1 LPAKKIR
8 IAELAKEL
16 GLTNKEALD
25 LSKSMGIDVR
35 NVSSSMEDAQADRVR
50 RKAEREGLKR
60 DAQPEEEKPVKKAA
74 AKKAATKK
82 AAAPK
87 ADAESADGEKAPA
100 KKAPAKKAAAKKAAA
115 PKVDIDS
122 PVETPPAEATSET
135 VASSN
140 VSEVAPPSEPTV
152 QTPPTSDVGS
162 GAETLE
168 PQAKVSAPVAG
179 VEEATPSTPV
189 AGDAE
194 DKPAAKF
201 ISSGRP
207 TPGASAPRPPINQQ
221 PTVRPAPPAGR
232 APLPPGMPPQ
242 RPGGAAPGGRPIPP
256 PPGPMSPTGRPIP
269 PPPGGRVPPGGARP
283 GSPSGFRPGPGA
295 RPGGGPGFRPG
306 PGGARPGG
314 PGGRPGGP
322 GGARPGGPG
331 GARPGFGPRPAGA
344 GAPGARPGGA
354 PGAGAGA
361 GGPRPGGGPGGGP
374 GGPRNGQRRAPRK
387 KSRARRRREFDELQP
402 QFTSYSNSNA
412 PVPEGTIIIER
423 GWSAQEFAPKLN
435 RTAADVVRYLLE
447 HGEMVTATM
456 SLGDEQME
464 LFAMEVGAEILL
476 VDPGQQQETELQ
488 ALFDDS
494 DDDDETMQEWRPPVI
509 TVMGH
514 VDHGKTTLLD
524 KIRSANVVSGEAG
537 GITQHIGAYQVEK
550 DGKRITFIDTPGHA
564 AFSKMRMRGAQVTDI
579 VVLMVAADDG
589 VMPQTI
595 EAINHARAADVPIVV
610 AVNKIDKENADPQRV
625 LTQLA
630 EYELVPE
637 AWGGDT
643 IVVEMSAQ
651 QNLGIDDL
659 LEQLNVV
666 AELEELTANPQGR
679 AKGVVLEAN
688 LDIGRGPVA
697 TVLVDKGTLKVGD
710 PIVAGAAW
718 GKVRALINERGEQIK
733 EAGPSTPVQVLGL
746 ASVPQAGDEFRAAP
760 DEKTARVVGESR
772 GQTRR
777 VLNQRGDARVQTGV
791 KLEDIFSQIQAGEV
805 ATLNLVIKADVQ
817 GSLEAVT
824 ESLRKLERDEVK
836 VAFVH
841 RGVGGITEN
850 DITLAA
856 ATNATLIGF
865 NVRPDRKSRDLAE
878 AEKVEIRT
886 YEIIYKLLEDMER
899 AMLGLL
905 APEFEEVVTGEAEV
919 REIFRV
925 PKLGAIAGCFV
936 RTGVVTRGTKV
947 RFLREGT
954 IIWKGSIQSLR
965 RFKDDARE
973 VREGFECGIGL
984 SDFQDLKPGDI
995 IETFEER
1002 EIARV

>member
-1 LPAKKIR
+1 MR
-8 IAELAKEL
+8 
-16 GLTNKEALD
+16 
-25 LSKSMGIDVR
+25 
-35 NVSSSMEDAQADRVR
+35 
-50 RKAEREGLKR
+50 
-60 DAQPEEEKPVKKAA
+60 
-74 AKKAATKK
+74 
-82 AAAPK
+82 
-87 ADAESADGEKAPA
+87 
-100 KKAPAKKAAAKKAAA
+100 
-115 PKVDIDS
+115 
-122 PVETPPAEATSET
+122 
-135 VASSN
+135 
-140 VSEVAPPSEPTV
+140 
-152 QTPPTSDVGS
+152 
-162 GAETLE
+162 
-168 PQAKVSAPVAG
+168 
-179 VEEATPSTPV
+179 
-189 AGDAE
+189 
-194 DKPAAKF
+194 F
-201 ISSGRP
+201 
-207 TPGASAPRPPINQQ
+207 
-221 PTVRPAPPAGR
+221 
-232 APLPPGMPPQ
+232 
-242 RPGGAAPGGRPIPP
+242 
-256 PPGPMSPTGRPIP
+256 
-269 PPPGGRVPPGGARP
+269 
-283 GSPSGFRPGPGA
+283 
-295 RPGGGPGFRPG
+295 
-306 PGGARPGG
+306 
-314 PGGRPGGP
+314 
-322 GGARPGGPG
+322 
-331 GARPGFGPRPAGA
+331 
-344 GAPGARPGGA
+344 
-354 PGAGAGA
+354 
-361 GGPRPGGGPGGGP
+361 
-374 GGPRNGQRRAPRK
+374 
-387 KSRARRRREFDELQP
+387 
-402 QFTSYSNSNA
+402 
-412 PVPEGTIIIER
+412 
-423 GWSAQEFAPKLN
+423 
-435 RTAADVVRYLLE
+435 LLE
-447 HGEMVTATM
+447 HGEMITATM

-464 LFAMEVGAEILL
+464 LFALEIGAEILL
-476 VDPGQQQETELQ
+476 VDPGQQEEMELQ

-494 DDDDETMQEWRPPVI
+494 DDDDESLQQPRPPVI

-524 KIRSANVVSGEAG
+524 RIRSANVVAGEAG

-579 VVLMVAADDG
+579 VVLVVAADDG

-595 EAINHARAADVPIVV
+595 EAINHAKAADVPIVV

-625 LTQLA
+625 LTQLT

-637 AWGGDT
+637 SWGGDT

-666 AELEELTANPQGR
+666 AELENLTANPTGR
-679 AKGVVLEAN
+679 AKGIVLEAN
-688 LDIGRGPVA
+688 LDVGRGPVA

-718 GKVRALINERGEQIK
+718 GKVRALINERGEQLK

-746 ASVPQAGDEFRAAP
+746 SSVPQAGDEFRAAP
-760 DEKTARVVGESR
+760 DEKTARTVGESR
-772 GQTRR
+772 EHRMR
-777 VLNQRGDARVQTGV
+777 VLNQRGDARVQRGV

-805 ATLNLVIKADVQ
+805 ATLNLVIKADVH

-856 ATNATLIGF
+856 ATNATIIGF

-878 AEKVEIRT
+878 TEHVEIRT

-925 PKLGAIAGCFV
+925 PKIGAIAGCFV
-936 RTGVVTRGTKV
+936 RTGVITRGTKV

-965 RFKDDARE
+965 RFKDDVRE

-984 SDFQDLKPGDI
+984 SDFQDLKAGDI

-1002 EIARV
+1002 QIERT

>member
-1 LPAKKIR
+1 LPVKKIR
-8 IAELAKEL
+8 VSELAKEL

-25 LSKSMGIDVR
+25 LSISMGIAVKAT
-35 NVSSSMEDAQADRVR
+35 SSAMEDAQADRVR

-60 DAQPEEEKPVKKAA
+60 DAQPEDEKSAKKKAPAKKAA
-74 AKKAATKK
+74 AKKADESTD
-82 AAAPK
+82 
-87 ADAESADGEKAPA
+87 ADAPA

-115 PKVDIDS
+115 PKADAA
-122 PVETPPAEATSET
+122 PAEPET
-135 VASSN
+135 V
-140 VSEVAPPSEPTV
+140 VAQPVVAEPV
-152 QTPPTSDVGS
+152 VEAPAPTPEPVVVVEQPAPAATPAPA
-162 GAETLE
+162 AEPE
-168 PQAKVSAPVAG
+168 VSAPA
-179 VEEATPSTPV
+179 A
-189 AGDAE
+189 AQHDDAPT
-194 DKPAAKF
+194 PAAPAAGGESRV

-207 TPGASAPRPPINQQ
+207 TAPQAPRAPINPV
-221 PTVRPAPPAGR
+221 PTTRPAPPAGGR
-232 APLPPGMPPQ
+232 PAGMPPGLPPGMPP
-242 RPGGAAPGGRPIPP
+242 RGPAGPGGRPIPP
-256 PPGPMSPTGRPIP
+256 PPGPMSPSGRPIP
-269 PPPGGRVPPGGARP
+269 PPPGGRGGAPGGRT
-283 GSPSGFRPGPGA
+283 GGPSGFRPGPGSRPGPGA
-295 RPGGGPGFRPG
+295 RPGGPGGPGGFRPG

-314 PGGRPGGP
+314 PGG
-322 GGARPGGPG
+322 ARPGGFG
-331 GARPGFGPRPAGA
+331 GP
-344 GAPGARPGGA
+344 RPGGA
-354 PGAGAGA
+354 PGAGGGPRPGGPGGPGAGGPG

-412 PVPEGTIIIER
+412 PVPEGTIVIER

-456 SLGDEQME
+456 SLGDDQME
-464 LFAMEVGAEILL
+464 LFALEVGAEILL
-476 VDPGQQQETELQ
+476 VDPGQQQEMELQ

-494 DDDDETMQEWRPPVI
+494 DDDDETLQQPRPPVV

-524 KIRSANVVSGEAG
+524 RIRSANVVAGEAG

-550 DGKRITFIDTPGHA
+550 DGKKVTFIDTPGHA

-579 VVLMVAADDG
+579 VVLVVAADDG

-595 EAINHARAADVPIVV
+595 EAINHAKAADVPIIV

-659 LEQLNVV
+659 LEQLTVV
-666 AELEELTANPQGR
+666 AELEELTANPNGR
-679 AKGVVLEAN
+679 AKGIVLEAN
-688 LDIGRGPVA
+688 LDVGRGPVA

-718 GKVRALINERGEQIK
+718 GKVRALINERGEQVK
-733 EAGPSTPVQVLGL
+733 EAGPSAPVQVLGL
-746 ASVPQAGDEFRAAP
+746 SAVPQAGDEFRAAP
-760 DEKTARVVGESR
+760 DEKTARVVGDSR
-772 GQTRR
+772 GHTRR
-777 VLNQRGDARVQTGV
+777 VLNQRGDARVQRGV

-878 AEKVEIRT
+878 SEKVEIRT

-925 PKLGAIAGCFV
+925 PKLGAIAGCFI
-936 RTGVVTRGTKV
+936 RTGVITRGTKV
-947 RFLREGT
+947 RFLRDGT

-965 RFKDDARE
+965 RFKDDVRE

-984 SDFQDLKPGDI
+984 SDFQDLKPGDL

>member
-1 LPAKKIR
+1 MSNQ
-8 IAELAKEL
+8 E
-16 GLTNKEALD
+16 TLD
-25 LSKSMGIDVR
+25 LCGKLGIGVKTQ
-35 NVSSSMEDAQADRVR
+35 SSTIIEQQADRVR
-50 RKAEREGLKR
+50 AKAEREGLVR
-60 DAQPEEEKPVKKAA
+60 EQQPEEPKPVKKAAKKAAPKKADDGEEKPVKKAA
-74 AKKAATKK
+74 KKAV
-82 AAAPK
+82 
-87 ADAESADGEKAPA
+87 A
-100 KKAPAKKAAAKKAAA
+100 KKAPAKKAAAKKTSTDETVDAPKEVAETSNVEPAA
-115 PKVDIDS
+115 P
-122 PVETPPAEATSET
+122 
-135 VASSN
+135 
-140 VSEVAPPSEPTV
+140 VAPI
-152 QTPPTSDVGS
+152 
-162 GAETLE
+162 
-168 PQAKVSAPVAG
+168 VSAPVISSARPITS
-179 VEEATPSTPV
+179 AAPV
-189 AGDAE
+189 A
-194 DKPAAKF
+194 KPAAMRPAAP
-201 ISSGRP
+201 IAPTAPVAPATAPAAPVAPVAPVESAAPAAPAAAPMPPRTAPSGRQI
-207 TPGASAPRPPINQQ
+207 PP
-221 PTVRPAPPAGR
+221 
-232 APLPPGMPPQ
+232 PPGS
-242 RPGGAAPGGRPIPP
+242 GRPIPP
-256 PPGPMSPTGRPIP
+256 PPGSSRPSGPVTGRPP
-269 PPPGGRVPPGGARP
+269 M
-283 GSPSGFRPGPGA
+283 GP
-295 RPGGGPGFRPG
+295 
-306 PGGARPGG
+306 RPGG
-314 PGGRPGGP
+314 PGAGRPSGGAGARTGRLPASALGRGPVGTGGPMRPSAPGAGRPSGGPGAGRPGGPSRSFGGPGAGRPAGGPGGPGAGRPGGGPGGP

-331 GARPGFGPRPAGA
+331 AG
-344 GAPGARPGGA
+344 G
-354 PGAGAGA
+354 PGAGGPG
-361 GGPRPGGGPGGGP
+361 GGPRPGGGPGG
-374 GGPRNGQRRAPRK
+374 PRNNGQRRAPRK
-387 KSRARRRREFDELQP
+387 KSRARRRAEFDELQP

-423 GWSAQEFAPKLN
+423 GASAQEFAPKLN
-435 RTAADVVRYLLE
+435 RTPADVVRYLLE

-456 SLGDEQME
+456 SLGDDQME
-464 LFAMEVGAEILL
+464 LFALEVGAEILL

-494 DDDDETMQEWRPPVI
+494 DDDDESMQQPRPPVI

-524 KIRSANVVSGEAG
+524 RIRSANVVAGEAG

-550 DGKRITFIDTPGHA
+550 DGKKVTFIDTPGHA

-579 VVLMVAADDG
+579 VVLVVAADDG

-595 EAINHARAADVPIVV
+595 EAINHAKAADVPIIV
-610 AVNKIDKENADPQRV
+610 AVNKIDKDNADPQRV

-659 LEQLNVV
+659 LEQLTVV
-666 AELEELTANPQGR
+666 AELEELTANPVGR

-746 ASVPQAGDEFRAAP
+746 SSVPQAGDEFRSAP
-760 DEKTARVVGESR
+760 DEKTARVVGDAR
-772 GQTRR
+772 GHSRR
-777 VLNQRGDARVQTGV
+777 VLSQRGDSRVQGGV

-817 GSLEAVT
+817 GSLEAVS
-824 ESLRKLERDEVK
+824 ESLRKLERPEVK

-856 ATNATLIGF
+856 TTNATLIGF

-878 AEKVEIRT
+878 TEKVEIRT

-925 PKLGAIAGCFV
+925 PKLGAIAGCFI
-936 RTGVVTRGTKV
+936 RTGVITRGTKV
-947 RFLREGT
+947 RFLRDGT

-965 RFKDDARE
+965 RFKDDVRE

-984 SDFQDLKPGDI
+984 SDFQDLKQGDL